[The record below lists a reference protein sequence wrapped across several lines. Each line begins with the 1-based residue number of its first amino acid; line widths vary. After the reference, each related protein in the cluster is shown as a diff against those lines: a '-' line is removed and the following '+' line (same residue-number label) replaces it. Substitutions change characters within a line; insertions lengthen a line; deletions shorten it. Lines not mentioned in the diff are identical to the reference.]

1 MNENED
7 KFMESLFEMYKRL
20 RQEEEELRKKDNTQI
35 YLGKTKKQS
44 LLEKMW
50 KYRQLYILLL
60 PALIYVLVFC
70 YGPMYGIQIAFK
82 NYKGAL
88 GIWKS
93 QWVGFKH
100 FIDFFEGY
108 YFWRLLKNTLTLSL
122 YQLIVGFPIPII
134 VALILNET
142 KRKFKKVTQTILY
155 APHFISTV
163 VLCGMIVTLFSK
175 ESGVVNTLMEMAGME
190 RVYFMGEPRAFRHL
204 YVWSAVWQQTGW
216 NAIIYIAALSGV
228 DPSLHEAAS
237 IDGASRMQ
245 RIIHINIPTIMPTVI
260 ITLIMAV
267 GRIASVGYEKA
278 FLLQTSLNVDV
289 SEIISTYVY
298 KRGIVN
304 ANYSFSTAVG
314 LFNNVINIIL
324 ILVANQI
331 SKKVSETSLF

>member
-20 RQEEEELRKKDNTQI
+20 RQEEEELRKEDNTQI
-35 YLGKTKKQS
+35 CLGKTKKQS

-60 PALIYVLVFC
+60 PALIYVLIFDI
-70 YGPMYGIQIAFK
+70 GPMYGIQIAFK

-108 YFWRLLKNTLTLSL
+108 YFWRLLRNTLVISL
-122 YQLIVGFPIPII
+122 YGLIVGFPIPII

-142 KRKFKKVTQTILY
+142 GAKFKKFSQTVLY

-163 VLCGMIVTLFSK
+163 VLCGMIVTMFSK
-175 ESGVVNTLMEMAGME
+175 ESGVVNTLMEMVGLE

-204 YVWSAVWQQTGW
+204 YTWSGVWQGMGW
-216 NAIIYIAALSGV
+216 SAIIYIAALSGV
-228 DPSLHEAAS
+228 DPNLHDAAA
-237 IDGASRMQ
+237 IDGATRMQ
-245 RIIHINIPTIMPTVI
+245 RIIHINIPTIMPTII
-260 ITLIMAV
+260 ITLIMRI
-267 GRIASVGYEKA
+267 GRIASVGHEKA
-278 FLLQTSLNVDV
+278 FLLQTSLNIDV

-298 KRGIVN
+298 RRGIVD

-314 LFNNVINIIL
+314 LFNNIVNITMVL
-324 ILVANQI
+324 LANQI
-331 SKKVSETSLF
+331 SKRVSETSLF